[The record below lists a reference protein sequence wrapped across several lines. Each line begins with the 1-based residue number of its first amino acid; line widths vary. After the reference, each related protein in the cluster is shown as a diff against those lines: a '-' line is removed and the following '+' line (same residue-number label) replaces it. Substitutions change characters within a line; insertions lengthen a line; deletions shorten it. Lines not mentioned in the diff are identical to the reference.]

1 MLFLFF
7 LASLPQIEC
16 PEWLP
21 GTNQVLPPGVTL
33 TIDQKLKNNLRCY
46 CEVVKPAETKCLK
59 TRAPEI
65 CHRRTENWIENNITN
80 VVLRGQATARKWR
93 LITVEP

>member
-1 MLFLFF
+1 MFTLIL
-7 LASLPQIEC
+7 LASLPNLEC

-21 GTNQVLPPGVTL
+21 GTNQILPAGVTL
-33 TIDQKLKNNLRCY
+33 TKEEKLKNNLRCY
-46 CEVVKPAETKCLK
+46 CEIVKPAENECIQ

-65 CHRRTENWIENNITN
+65 CRRRTNNWIDENITRL
-80 VVLRGQATARKWR
+80 VLDNRVTARRWR